1 MLHASLNRRSLLAVA
16 VLALTAPI
24 AQAATMSWSSGTSG
38 AWATGTN
45 WAGGVAPAAADLAVF
60 GAFDQTSD
68 ITITLDG
75 NRTIAGM
82 TFGDAN
88 TLSSANWTIAPGTPS
103 SSTLGVAGTIAV
115 NLPAFPSFSTG
126 QAVTI
131 AAPLSGTAGFTKAGT
146 GLLIL
151 SGSSTLSGTVVI
163 GSNVANSGYQG
174 AIRVTNSAALGTAVI
189 TQPAGGNNTLQ
200 ALELAGGISFG
211 NQVRIGGK
219 DVGLPGIRN
228 VSGANTYT
236 GTVTQI
242 STGGGTT
249 LEAAGGTFT
258 VAGLV
263 TASGV
268 STRTLNLSGAST
280 GVVSGVISGSFNQ
293 INKIGTGTWTLSGTS
308 AISGAVQVNNGTLR
322 LDGETGS
329 FGTFGGGGIT
339 FSGGAGGGIGN
350 YAGSGA
356 TIQYLGRST
365 GSTLAT
371 GTVTFAGGD
380 NTISS
385 VYGSSGTSGVT
396 MAGLGT
402 RAAGS
407 TGNFVTTGGVN
418 GTTNRL
424 VLTTGSG
431 NLLNPGIFFGGSNYA
446 AYDAAGFV
454 RGIAYGTDAG
464 AVTTAGGASVAGT
477 YVQLTGNVTAQ
488 TTATFATLNLAGSPS
503 LTLGAAETLTV
514 NGLLKSGGSG
524 TSTISGGAGIQAAAG
539 AELVVRSDLAGDSL
553 RIGTPI
559 LANGVNAFTKSGA
572 GTVTLAADNTFTGG
586 VRVNAGTL
594 AVAGSLTGTSTTTVM
609 PGGKLV
615 VTGTINP
622 AAAAAT
628 GTLQVAPAPG
638 NAVMEINGG
647 TVNAGAAAVTI
658 GSAAGAN
665 GSLVVNA
672 GALNVNTTSQQDL
685 RVGTG
690 GQIGTPAYGSLTVN
704 GGSVSVGGFLVAG
717 FSTNGVGVVT
727 IRGGDVTTNGAYG
740 GTLGATA
747 PSATANSLGVME
759 VSGGSFTSTNPA
771 FSGLYVG
778 ENATGTLN
786 VSGSGAVNLGG
797 AAGNIGLRLGASNAA
812 AVGVVN
818 LGGVGTG
825 GGTISTNVVQRGSG
839 AGIFNFHGGT
849 LEARAGI
856 ASGTNFMTGLTA
868 AYVYG
873 AGGTINTNGQDI
885 TIGQPLLAP
894 TGNGVTAVS
903 VTGGSGYVSPPV
915 VTLAGGGGVGATAV
929 ARIDANGNLTGI
941 TVTNPGTGYT
951 SAPVATLTGG
961 GGSGAALGAVSIAAN
976 TSGGLTKTGAGRLVL
991 TASNSYTGTTTIA
1004 DGTLVATGGG
1014 AASPIVLTN
1023 GGFDGTGTYGSLS
1036 VADAAGNTVAN
1047 GNGGIG
1053 QLTLSALSF
1062 GGAATM
1068 NLTVGT
1074 GTAAV
1079 APVVVTGALTNTPA
1093 SGAVTINP
1101 TAALWANGTQDLVR
1115 YGSFSGSL
1123 GGFTLGTVT
1132 GLSIRQTNP
1141 TLVLTGSSVALSISG
1156 DSLIWS
1162 GANGGIWT
1170 TGITG
1175 STGPTPNW
1183 ALATSNQPADFWASD
1198 IVQFNDTVNVS
1209 GTVAPP
1215 ATTTVAISGGNVSP
1229 TSMTFNNSA
1238 LDYTLTTGDGSGI
1251 AAGVLVKNG
1260 SGRLAVNVTNSFA
1273 GGSTINAGTVDANAA
1288 SALGTGNVTLVGGT
1302 LNAVGSSSLGG
1313 GLVTLVGGR
1322 LNVNAD
1328 AAIGSGTLAIAGGT
1342 LDNTSGAAVSMA
1354 TSAPVGWTGDFRFAG
1369 TADGTHN
1376 LSLGSGAV
1384 TIGGTGSVRTVTL
1397 DGGVLTT
1404 GQLSAASVGLTKA
1417 GPGTLAI
1424 NGAATSSIAGTLT
1437 VSDGRLSIGA
1447 FDLLAGGLAGSGT
1460 VANDS
1465 ATTRWL
1471 VVTNTAAT
1479 TFAGVLENG
1488 GGGGLLGFSKGGA
1501 GTLTLAGVN
1510 TYSDVTTVAGGV
1522 LQLSGDGS
1530 VAASSR
1536 YVLAPSGDGVLKVD
1550 RSDRIGPAPID
1561 IQSSGAGSPAPGVQQ
1576 RLEVSG
1582 NTTVAGPITYAPRN
1596 NDTVGIQSTS
1606 GSNTISGGITIVT
1619 GGSSTRIQSDA
1630 GLLTLSGPVTTTAT
1644 SNRAFVLQG
1653 AGDGVLSGVIS
1664 NNAGNAAGTVSIT
1677 KYGTGTWTLTADNT
1691 SAGTTT
1697 VAGGVLRVGDGGATG
1712 SLPTGNVLN
1721 DATLVFN
1728 RSTPSVYA
1736 GAISGTGAVQKAG
1749 TGALTLSGS
1758 STYSGPT
1765 TVSGGA
1771 LLVTG
1776 AIPNSAVTVTSGTF
1790 DASGAVT
1797 AVTVANSSSAVVANG
1812 VGGTTPLTMG
1822 ALTFSGAGTAS
1833 VSIADAP
1840 GFAVA
1845 GQLATTGSAGL
1856 VTLNASRSLWTVGS
1870 TYPLISFGTFAGSL
1884 SDFTLG
1890 TVAGL
1895 TPRQSA
1901 SLVTTGSAIA
1911 LSIGGSGDYPLW
1923 TGAVSNVWT
1932 SGSSS
1937 PVNWALKDAHVATQF
1952 FSGDGAG
1959 FRDSVLVGVTPVV
1972 PTNTSISIQ
1981 GGNVRPSFV
1990 TFDNSTLNYSISSP
2004 DGSGIETGSITK
2016 NGTGG
2021 VTITTSNSYAGGTT
2035 VNAGTL
2041 NANAASALGTG
2052 AVTVA
2057 GGTANLNAAS
2067 SGTSFALALNGGVVN
2082 VNEASA
2088 LVGAAVTIAGGT
2100 LGNTSG
2106 AAVTLANAPLQ
2117 SWNGDFTF
2125 AGAADGSRD
2134 LSMGTSGTAGLGRV
2148 TLGGAGSTRT
2158 VTVTAGRLTVGGIS
2172 GTAGGYGFT
2181 KAGNGTLTLNPS
2193 SLAGPVGSAVA
2204 GDLTVAGGT
2213 LEIGQFDF
2221 TAGGLAGSGTI
2232 ANGSAT
2238 TRWLVVTNTAANTF
2252 AGSLQD
2258 GSGGGLLGFSKG
2270 GDGTLTL
2277 TGSSSYGDVT
2287 TVTGGTLTFAGNG
2300 SIASSRSYAIAPG
2313 NGALRVDR
2321 SDRLGA
2327 ATIDIQSSGAN
2338 PSTASNRLEVV
2349 GSTTIANPITLAP
2362 RNNATP
2368 AIVNL
2373 SGTNTVTA
2381 QVTIVTGGSS
2391 ARIESAAGQLTLAGS
2406 IVTTAVSNRN
2416 LVLAGAGDGVVTG
2429 SIYDNGTG
2437 TISVV
2442 KDGGG
2447 TWRLAAQNFNTGA
2460 TTVAAGRLFV
2470 NGDSST
2476 SPITVSAGATL
2487 GGSGTAGSVTL
2498 TAGATLAPGDGVGTF
2513 TIGQPTSFVA
2523 GGRYAWQLSDATG
2536 TAGATPGWDL
2546 LNLGGTLDIAATS
2559 ASPFSIDLWTVS
2571 SANPLTSGSAANFNS
2586 NSDYTWTIATAA
2598 GGITNFSADKF
2609 AVVTTATN
2617 GTGGFANA
2625 FGTGTFSVAQ
2635 SGNDLRLVFTHGTA
2649 PSVIVI
2655 NVASG
2660 TQTQTQAGYPLLS
2673 GTVPVLKTGTGTLV
2687 VNQANTLTGSTTI
2700 QGGRLQLGTGDALQ
2714 TSRIVPLA
2722 GGTLTL
2728 SSALQTTVGGLAPNA
2743 GGLTDVGNGLVTVA
2757 SGLSTPDML
2766 TALLAGRGDGSWNG
2780 TSGITSSVAQA
2791 DLQASIPRTVG
2802 WLDNGDGSVTFA
2814 YAAPGDTNLDWT
2826 VDILDAANFLAGGKF
2841 DSGLP
2846 ASWIEGDFGYDGVVD
2861 ILDAAEFLSTG
2872 LFDAGPYNG
2881 SSGAAAVTA
2890 VPEPTG
2896 LAAVAVAALV
2906 AGVATRRRRATA

>member
-1 MLHASLNRRSLLAVA
+1 MILASPFRRCLLVTAV
-16 VLALTAPI
+16 VALTAPI
-24 AQAATMSWSSGTSG
+24 AQAAIVTWSSGSSG
-38 AWATGTN
+38 GWATGAN
-45 WAGGVAPAAADLAVF
+45 WAGGVAPAAVDTAVF

-68 ITITLDG
+68 ITVTLDG
-75 NRTIAGM
+75 NRAIAGM

-131 AAPLSGTAGFTKAGT
+131 AVPLSGTAGFTKAGT

-174 AIRVTNSAALGTAVI
+174 AIRVTNPAALGTAVI

-236 GTVTQI
+236 GTIAQV

-258 VAGLV
+258 VAGVV

-268 STRTLNLSGAST
+268 STRVLNLSGAST

-293 INKIGTGTWTLSGTS
+293 ISKLGTGTWTLSGTS
-308 AISGAVQVNNGTLR
+308 TISGVVQVNNGTLR

-339 FSGGAGGGIGN
+339 FSGAAGGGIGN
-350 YAGSGA
+350 YPGSGA

-371 GTVTFAGGD
+371 GSVTFAGGD
-380 NTISS
+380 NTIAS
-385 VYGSSGTSGVT
+385 VYGTSGTSGIT
-396 MAGLGT
+396 MAGLNA

-424 VLTTGSG
+424 VLATGSG

-446 AYDAAGFV
+446 AYDATGFV

-464 AVTTAGGASVAGT
+464 SVTTAGGASVSGT

-488 TTATFATLNLAGSPS
+488 STATFATVNFAGSPN
-503 LTLGAAETLTV
+503 LALAAAETLTV

-539 AELVVRSDLAGDSL
+539 AELVVRSDLAGDRL
-553 RIGTPI
+553 TIGTPI

-609 PGGKLV
+609 PGGRLV

-622 AAAAAT
+622 AAVPGT

-638 NAVMEINGG
+638 NAVVEINGG
-647 TVNAGAAAVTI
+647 TVHAGAAAVTV

-672 GALNVNTTSQQDL
+672 GALNLNTTSQQDL

-690 GQIGTPAYGSLTVN
+690 GQIGTPASGGLTVN
-704 GGSVSVGGFLVAG
+704 GGSVSIGGFLVAG
-717 FSTNGVGVVT
+717 FSTNGVGMVT

-759 VSGGSFTSTNPA
+759 VSGGSFMSTNPA

-778 ENATGTLN
+778 ENATGILN

-818 LGGVGTG
+818 LGGVGAG

-894 TGNGVTAVS
+894 LGNGVTAVS
-903 VTGGSGYVSPPV
+903 VSGGSGYVSPPV

-961 GGSGAALGAVSIAAN
+961 GGTGVALGAVSIAAN
-976 TSGGLTKTGAGRLVL
+976 TSGGLTKTGAGRLLL
-991 TASNSYTGTTTIA
+991 TASNSYAGATTIA
-1004 DGTLVATGGG
+1004 DGTLVATAGG
-1014 AASPIVLTN
+1014 AGSPIVLTS
-1023 GGFDGTGTYGSLS
+1023 GGFDGTGTFGSLT
-1036 VADAAGNTVAN
+1036 VANAAGNTVAN
-1047 GNGGIG
+1047 GNGGTG

-1068 NLTVGT
+1068 NLALGT

-1079 APVVVTGALTNTPA
+1079 APVVVSGALANTPA
-1093 SGAVTINP
+1093 SGAVTINAS
-1101 TAALWANGTQDLVR
+1101 AALWANGTQDLVR
-1115 YGSFSGSL
+1115 YGSYTGSL
-1123 GGFTLGTVT
+1123 SGFTLGTVT

-1141 TLVLTGSSVALSISG
+1141 TLVLTGSSLALSVSG
-1156 DSLIWS
+1156 DALVWS

-1170 TGITG
+1170 TGVTG
-1175 STGPTPNW
+1175 TTGPTPNW
-1183 ALATSNQPADFWASD
+1183 ALATSHQPADFWASD
-1198 IVQFNDTVNVS
+1198 IVEFKDTVNVS
-1209 GTVAPP
+1209 GTIAPP
-1215 ATTTVAISGGNVSP
+1215 ATTTVAISSGNVSP
-1229 TSMTFNNSA
+1229 TSMTFNNTA
-1238 LDYTLTTGDGSGI
+1238 LDYTLTTADGSGI
-1251 AAGVLVKNG
+1251 AAGLLIKNG
-1260 SGRLAVNVTNSFA
+1260 GGRLAVNVTNSFA

-1302 LNAVGSSSLGG
+1302 LNAVGSAALGG
-1313 GLVTLVGGR
+1313 GQVTLAGGR

-1354 TSAPVGWTGDFRFAG
+1354 TSAPVSWTGDFRFAG

-1404 GQLSAASVGLTKA
+1404 GQLSAATVGLTKA

-1437 VSDGRLSIGA
+1437 VADGRLSIGA
-1447 FDLLAGGLAGSGT
+1447 FDLLTGGLAGSGT

-1488 GGGGLLGFSKGGA
+1488 GGGGLLGLSKAGA
-1501 GTLTLAGVN
+1501 GTLTLSGVN
-1510 TYSDVTTVAGGV
+1510 TYGDVTTVAGGV
-1522 LQLSGDGS
+1522 LQFAGDGS
-1530 VAASSR
+1530 IASSSR
-1536 YVLAPSGDGVLKVD
+1536 YVLAPSGDGVLRVD
-1550 RSDRIGPAPID
+1550 RSDRIGSAPID

-1582 NTTVAGPITYAPRN
+1582 NATIAGPITFAPRN
-1596 NDTVGIQSTS
+1596 NDSVGIQSTS
-1606 GSNTISGGITIVT
+1606 GSNTISGGITITV
-1619 GGSSTRIQSDA
+1619 GGSSTRIQADA

-1644 SNRAFVLQG
+1644 SNRSFVLQG
-1653 AGDGVLSGVIS
+1653 AGDGVVSGVIS
-1664 NNAGNAAGTVSIT
+1664 NNAGNAAGTVSIA

-1691 SAGTTT
+1691 SGGTTT

-1721 DATLVFN
+1721 DATLVLN
-1728 RSTPSVYA
+1728 RSTASAYA
-1736 GAISGTGAVQKAG
+1736 GVISGSGAVQKAG
-1749 TGALTLSGS
+1749 SGALTLSGS

-1776 AIPNSAVTVTSGTF
+1776 AIPNSAVTVASGTF

-1797 AVTVANSSSAVVANG
+1797 AVTVANSASAVVANG
-1812 VGGTTPLTMG
+1812 VGSTAPLTMG

-1833 VSIADAP
+1833 VSIADAA

-1845 GQLATTGSAGL
+1845 GQLATNGLAGL

-1870 TYPLISFGTFAGSL
+1870 TYPLISYGSFTGSL

-1911 LSIGGSGDYPLW
+1911 VTIGGSGDYPLW
-1923 TGAVSNVWT
+1923 TGAATNVWT

-1937 PVNWALKDAHVATQF
+1937 PVNWALKDARVPTQF
-1952 FSGDGAG
+1952 FSGDGVG
-1959 FRDSVLVGVTPVV
+1959 FGDVVVIGSTPVV
-1972 PTNTSISIQ
+1972 PTNTSITIQ
-1981 GGNVRPSFV
+1981 GGSVRPSFV
-1990 TFDNSTLNYSISSP
+1990 TFENSTLSYTISSA
-2004 DGSGIETGSITK
+2004 DGSGIATGVVTK
-2016 NGTGG
+2016 NGSGS

-2041 NANAASALGTG
+2041 NANAAAALGTG
-2052 AVTVA
+2052 PVTVA

-2088 LVGAAVTIAGGT
+2088 LVGASLTIAGGT

-2106 AAVTLANAPLQ
+2106 AAVTLANHPLQ
-2117 SWNGDFTF
+2117 TWNGDFTF

-2134 LSMGTSGTAGLGRV
+2134 LTMGATGPAGLGPV
-2148 TLGGAGSTRT
+2148 TLGGAGSART
-2158 VTVTAGRLTVGGIS
+2158 VTVTAGRLTVGGVS
-2172 GTAGGYGFT
+2172 GTAGGFT
-2181 KAGNGTLTLNPS
+2181 KAGDGTLTINPGP
-2193 SLAGPVGSAVA
+2193 LAGLVGSAVA

-2213 LEIGQFDF
+2213 LEIGQYDF

-2238 TRWLVVTNTAANTF
+2238 TRWLAVTNTAANTF

-2270 GDGTLTL
+2270 GDGTMTL

-2287 TVTGGTLTFAGNG
+2287 TVAGGTLTFAGNG
-2300 SIASSRSYAIAPG
+2300 SIANSRSYVIASG
-2313 NGALRVDR
+2313 SGVLRVDR
-2321 SDRLGA
+2321 SDRLGV

-2338 PSTASNRLEVV
+2338 PSTATNRLEVV

-2362 RNNATP
+2362 KNNSNP
-2368 AIVNL
+2368 SIVNL

-2391 ARIESAAGQLTLAGS
+2391 ARIESAAGQLTLAGP
-2406 IVTTAVSNRN
+2406 IATTAASNRN
-2416 LVLAGAGDGVVTG
+2416 LVLAGAGDGVVAG
-2429 SIYDNGTG
+2429 SIFDNGTG

-2460 TTVAAGRLFV
+2460 TSVVGGRLLV
-2470 NGDSST
+2470 NGDSSS
-2476 SPITVSAGATL
+2476 SPITVSAGATV
-2487 GGSGTAGSVTL
+2487 GGSGTAGSVSL

-2513 TIGQPTSFVA
+2513 TIGQPASFVS

-2536 TAGATPGWDL
+2536 TAGAAPGWDL

-2571 SANPLTSGSAANFNS
+2571 SANPLTSGSAANFDS
-2586 NSDYTWTIATAA
+2586 TLDYTWTIATAA

-2609 AVVTTATN
+2609 TVVTTAAN

-2625 FGTGTFSVAQ
+2625 FGTGSFSVAQ
-2635 SGNDLRLVFTHGTA
+2635 SGNDLRLVFTRGTA
-2649 PSVIVI
+2649 PSVITI

-2687 VNQANTLTGSTTI
+2687 VDQANTLTGSTTI
-2700 QGGRLQLGTGDALQ
+2700 QGGRLQLATGDALQ
-2714 TSRIVPLA
+2714 TSRLVPVA

-2728 SSALQTTVGGLAPNA
+2728 SSALQATVGGLAANA

-2757 SGLSTPDML
+2757 SGLSTADML
-2766 TALLAGRGDGSWNG
+2766 TALLAGRGDGSWTG

-2791 DLQASIPRTVG
+2791 DLLASIPRTVG

-2890 VPEPTG
+2890 VPEPTA
-2896 LAAVAVAALV
+2896 LAALAVAAVV
-2906 AGVATRRRRATA
+2906 AGVATRRRRRPTA

>member
-1 MLHASLNRRSLLAVA
+1 MLSSSLLRRGLLGVA
-16 VLALTAPI
+16 VVALAAQI
-24 AQAATMSWSSGTSG
+24 ASAASVSWSSGASG
-38 AWATGTN
+38 GWATGTN
-45 WAGGVAPAAADLAVF
+45 WTGGVAPAAADTAVF
-60 GAFDQTSD
+60 GATDQTSD
-68 ITITLDG
+68 ITVTLDG
-75 NRTIAGM
+75 NQSIAGM

-88 TLSSANWTIAPGTPS
+88 TLSSANWMIAPGTPS
-103 SSTLGVAGTIAV
+103 SSTLGVVGTIAV

-131 AAPLSGTAGFTKAGT
+131 ATPLSGTAGFTKAGT

-163 GSNVANSGYQG
+163 GSNVASSGYQG
-174 AIRVTNSAALGTAVI
+174 AIRVTNPNALGTAVI

-200 ALELAGGISFG
+200 ALELGGGISFA

-228 VSGANTYT
+228 VAGANTYT

-268 STRTLNLSGAST
+268 STRVLNLSGAST

-293 INKIGTGTWTLSGTS
+293 INKVGVGTWTLSGTS
-308 AISGAVQVNNGTLR
+308 TISGAVQVNNGTLR

-329 FGTFGGGGIT
+329 FGTFGGGGIS
-339 FSGGAGGGIGN
+339 FSGAAGGGIGN

-356 TIQYLGRST
+356 TIQVLGKST
-365 GSTLAT
+365 GSVLAT
-371 GTVTFAGGD
+371 GSVTFAGGD
-380 NTISS
+380 NTIAS
-385 VYGSSGTSGVT
+385 VYGASGTSGIT
-396 MAGLGT
+396 MAGLAA

-407 TGNFVTTGGVN
+407 TGNFVTTGGGN
-418 GTTNRL
+418 GSTNRL

-446 AYDAAGFV
+446 ASDAAGFV

-464 AVTTAGGASVAGT
+464 SVTTAGGASVSGT

-488 TTATFATLNLAGSPS
+488 NTATFATLNLSGSPN
-503 LTLGAAETLTV
+503 LTLAAAQTLTV

-524 TSTISGGAGIQAAAG
+524 TSTIGGGAGIQAAAG

-553 RIGTPI
+553 TIGTPI
-559 LANGVNAFTKSGA
+559 LANGLNAFTKSGA
-572 GTVTLAADNTFTGG
+572 GTVTLAADNTLSGA

-594 AVAGSLTGTSTTTVM
+594 AVAGSLTGTNTTTVM
-609 PGGKLV
+609 PGGRLV

-647 TVNAGAAAVTI
+647 TVNTGAAAATV

-672 GALNVNTTSQQDL
+672 GALNVITTAQQDL
-685 RVGTG
+685 RLGTG
-690 GQIGTPAYGSLTVN
+690 GQIGTPAYGGLTVN

-727 IRGGDVTTNGAYG
+727 IRGGDVSTNGAYG

-747 PSATANSLGVME
+747 PSATANSLGVMN
-759 VSGGSFTSTNPA
+759 VSGGSFTSTNPT

-778 ENATGTLN
+778 ENATGILN

-797 AAGNIGLRLGASNAA
+797 ASTNVGLRLGASNAA

-873 AGGTINTNGQDI
+873 EGGTVNTNGQDI

-894 TGNGVTAVS
+894 AGSGVTAVS
-903 VTGGSGYVSPPV
+903 VTGGSGYVNAPV

-929 ARIDANGNLTGI
+929 ARIDGNGNLTGI
-941 TVTNPGTGYT
+941 TITNPGTGYT

-961 GGSGAALGAVSIAAN
+961 GGTGATLGAVSIAAN
-976 TSGGLTKTGAGRLVL
+976 ISGGITKTGAGRLIL
-991 TASNSYTGTTTIA
+991 TGSNTYSGATTITG
-1004 DGTLVATGGG
+1004 GTLVATAGG
-1014 AASPIVLTN
+1014 AASPITLTS
-1023 GGFDGTGTYGSLS
+1023 GGLDGTGTFGSLT
-1036 VADAAGNTVAN
+1036 VANAAGNTVAN
-1047 GNGGIG
+1047 GNGGPG

-1079 APVVVTGALTNTPA
+1079 APVVVTGALANTPA
-1093 SGAVTINP
+1093 SGAVTVNP
-1101 TAALWANGTQDLVR
+1101 TAALWANGVQDLVR

-1123 GGFTLGTVT
+1123 SGFTLGTVT

-1141 TLVLTGSSVALSISG
+1141 TLVLTGSSLALSVSG
-1156 DSLIWS
+1156 DALVWS

-1175 STGPTPNW
+1175 TTGPTPSW
-1183 ALATSNQPADFWASD
+1183 ALATSHQPADFWASD
-1198 IVQFNDTVNVS
+1198 IVSFNDTVNVS
-1209 GTVAPP
+1209 GTIAPP
-1215 ATTTVAISGGNVSP
+1215 VTTTVAISGGNVSP
-1229 TSMTFNNSA
+1229 TSMTFTNSA
-1238 LDYTLTTGDGSGI
+1238 LDYTLTTADGSGI
-1251 AAGVLVKNG
+1251 ATGVLVKNG
-1260 SGRLAVNVTNSFA
+1260 SGRVAVNVSNSFA

-1288 SALGTGNVTLVGGT
+1288 SALGTGAVTLVGGT

-1313 GLVTLVGGR
+1313 GLVTLAGGR

-1354 TSAPVGWTGDFRFAG
+1354 TAAPVAWNGDFRFAG

-1376 LSLGSGAV
+1376 LTLGTGGV
-1384 TIGGTGSVRTVTL
+1384 TIGGTGAARTVTV

-1404 GQLSAASVGLTKA
+1404 GQLSAATVGLTKA

-1424 NGAATSSIAGTLT
+1424 NGAANSSIAGTLT

-1465 ATTRWL
+1465 GTTRWL
-1471 VVTNTAAT
+1471 LVTSNAAT

-1488 GGGGLLGFSKGGA
+1488 GAGGLLGLSKAGA
-1501 GTLTLAGVN
+1501 GTLTLSGVN
-1510 TYSDVTTVAGGV
+1510 TYTDVTTVAGGV
-1522 LQLSGDGS
+1522 LQFSGAGS
-1530 VAASSR
+1530 IASSSR
-1536 YVLAPSGDGVLKVD
+1536 YVLAASGDGVLKVD
-1550 RSDRIGPAPID
+1550 RGDRLGSAAID

-1582 NTTVAGPITYAPRN
+1582 NTTIAGPITYAQRN
-1596 NDTVGIQSTS
+1596 NDSAGIQSTS
-1606 GSNTISGGITIVT
+1606 GSNTLSGGITIVA

-1644 SNRAFVLQG
+1644 SNRNLVLQG
-1653 AGDGVLSGVIS
+1653 AGDGVVSGVIS

-1677 KYGTGTWTLTADNT
+1677 KVGAGTWTLTADNP

-1697 VAGGVLRVGDGGATG
+1697 VSGGVLRVGDGGATG

-1728 RSTPSVYA
+1728 RSTASSYA
-1736 GAISGTGAVQKAG
+1736 GVISGSGAVQKAG
-1749 TGALTLSGS
+1749 SGAFTLSGS
-1758 STYSGPT
+1758 STYTGPT

-1776 AIPNSAVTVTSGTF
+1776 AIPNSAVTVTSGSF
-1790 DASGAVT
+1790 DAVGAVA
-1797 AVTVANSSSAVVANG
+1797 AVTVANSSSAFVANG

-1833 VSIADAP
+1833 VSIADSA
-1840 GFAVA
+1840 GFAVSGLLTTNAA
-1845 GQLATTGSAGL
+1845 GR

-1870 TYPLISFGTFAGSL
+1870 TYPLISYGSFTGSL

-1911 LSIGGSGDYPLW
+1911 LAIGGSGDYPLW
-1923 TGAVSNVWT
+1923 TGAASNVWA

-1937 PVNWALKDAHVATQF
+1937 PVNWVLKDAHVATPF
-1952 FSGDGAG
+1952 YSGDGVG
-1959 FRDSVLVGVTPVV
+1959 FRDSVVVGSSPVV
-1972 PTNTSISIQ
+1972 PTNTSITIQ
-1981 GGNVRPSFV
+1981 GGSVRPSFV
-1990 TFDNSTLNYSISSP
+1990 TFDNSTLNYSISSS
-2004 DGSGIETGSITK
+2004 DGSGIATGAVTK
-2016 NGTGG
+2016 NGTGSA
-2021 VTITTSNSYAGGTT
+2021 TLNTSNSYAGGTT
-2035 VNAGTL
+2035 INAGSL
-2041 NANAASALGTG
+2041 NANAAAALGIG
-2052 AVTVA
+2052 PVTVA

-2067 SGTSFALALNGGVVN
+2067 SGASFALAMNGGVMN

-2088 LVGAAVTIAGGT
+2088 LVGASVTIAGGT

-2106 AAVTLANAPLQ
+2106 AAVTLANAPVQ
-2117 SWNGDFTF
+2117 NWNGDFTF
-2125 AGAADGSRD
+2125 AGAVDGSRD
-2134 LSMGTSGTAGLGRV
+2134 LTMGATGTAGLGRV
-2148 TLGGAGSTRT
+2148 TLGGAGAART
-2158 VTVTAGRLTVGGIS
+2158 VTVSAGRLTVGGIT

-2181 KAGNGTLTLNPS
+2181 KAGDGTLTINPS
-2193 SLAGPVGSAVA
+2193 AIAGPVGSAVA
-2204 GDLTVAGGT
+2204 GDLTVSGGT
-2213 LEIGQFDF
+2213 LEIGQYDF

-2238 TRWLVVTNTAANTF
+2238 TRWLIVTNTGANTF

-2270 GDGTLTL
+2270 GDGTMTL

-2287 TVTGGTLTFAGNG
+2287 TVTAGTLAFAGNG
-2300 SIASSRSYAIAPG
+2300 SIASSRSYVIASG
-2313 NGALRVDR
+2313 SGALRVDR

-2327 ATIDIQSSGAN
+2327 ATIEIQSSGAN
-2338 PSTASNRLEVV
+2338 PSTATNRLEVL

-2362 RNNATP
+2362 KNNANP
-2368 AIVNL
+2368 SIVNL
-2373 SGTNTVTA
+2373 SGTTTFTA

-2391 ARIESAAGQLTLAGS
+2391 ARIESAAGQLTLAGA
-2406 IVTTAVSNRN
+2406 IGTTAATNRN
-2416 LVLAGAGDGVVTG
+2416 LVLAGAGNGTVAG

-2442 KDGGG
+2442 KDGSG

-2460 TTVAAGRLFV
+2460 TSVVAGTLLV
-2470 NGDSST
+2470 NGDASQ
-2476 SPITVSAGATL
+2476 SPITVSAGATV

-2513 TIGQPTSFVA
+2513 TIGQPTSFVS

-2536 TAGATPGWDL
+2536 TAGAAPGWDL
-2546 LNLGGTLDIAATS
+2546 LNVGGTLDIAATS

-2571 SANPLTSGSAANFNS
+2571 SASPLASGSAANFDS
-2586 NSDYTWTIATAA
+2586 TRDYTWTIASAA

-2625 FGTGTFSVAQ
+2625 FGTGTFRVAQ
-2635 SGNDLRLVFTHGTA
+2635 SGNDLRLVFTHGLA
-2649 PSVIVI
+2649 PSVITI

-2673 GTVPVLKTGTGTLV
+2673 GTVPVLKTGAGTLV
-2687 VNQANTLTGSTTI
+2687 VDQANTLTGSTTV
-2700 QGGRLQLGTGDALQ
+2700 QAGRLQLAGGAVLGS
-2714 TSRIVPLA
+2714 SRIVPVA
-2722 GGTLTL
+2722 GGTMTLTPY
-2728 SSALQTTVGGLAPNA
+2728 LQTTVGGLAANA
-2743 GGLTDVGNGLVTVA
+2743 GGLVDVGSGMVTVA
-2757 SGLSTPDML
+2757 GGLSATDMVTAIVSGL
-2766 TALLAGRGDGSWNG
+2766 GDGSWNG
-2780 TSGITSSVAQA
+2780 TRGITSSVAA
-2791 DLQASIPRTVG
+2791 ASGGDRTVG

-2814 YAAPGDTNLDWT
+2814 FAAAGDTNLDWQ
-2826 VDILDAANFLAGGKF
+2826 VDILDAANFLSGGKF
-2841 DSGLP
+2841 DSGSP
-2846 ASWIEGDFGYDGVVD
+2846 ASWNEGDFTYDGVVD
-2861 ILDAAEFLSTG
+2861 ILDAASFLSTG
-2872 LFDAGPYNG
+2872 LFDAGAYNPPPG
-2881 SSGAAAVTA
+2881 QVGAIAA
-2890 VPEPTG
+2890 VPEPTS

-2906 AGVATRRRRATA
+2906 AGVATRRRRPPA